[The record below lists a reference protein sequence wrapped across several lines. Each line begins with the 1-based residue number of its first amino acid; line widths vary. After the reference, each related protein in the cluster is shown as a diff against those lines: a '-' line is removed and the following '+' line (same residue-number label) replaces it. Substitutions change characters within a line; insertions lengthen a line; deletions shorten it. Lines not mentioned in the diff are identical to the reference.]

1 MSKKAASKFSIIL
14 MILLVVSP
22 IVWVAVDQ
30 SMECTFLMS
39 DAEEESQ
46 SAEKEYDIEVWF
58 PNFKSKNSPYFKGVS
73 KNRLEYFFKRYS
85 QPHSAIISPP
95 PDLFKG

>member
-1 MSKKAASKFSIIL
+1 
-14 MILLVVSP
+14 MILIVVSP
-22 IVWVAVDQ
+22 IIWVALDH
-30 SMECTFLMS
+30 STEYSFIMN

-58 PNFKSKNSPYFKGVS
+58 PNFKSKNTPDFNGVS
-73 KNRLEYFFKRYS
+73 KNRLEYSFKKYS

-95 PDLFKG
+95 PDFFKG